1 MPCFGNLMIPYA
13 NISGLYH
20 YIPLSWDFIPSFW
33 ISVEIHDCPGTPIFT
48 WKTKPQMAGTA
59 EGDQEQQI
67 SSVMQ
72 LDEMLTKAQA
82 QLDAFGVGSILKGF
96 GQFGL
101 SCKYFY

>member
-1 MPCFGNLMIPYA
+1 
-13 NISGLYH
+13 
-20 YIPLSWDFIPSFW
+20 
-33 ISVEIHDCPGTPIFT
+33 
-48 WKTKPQMAGTA
+48 MAGTA

-82 QLDAFGVGSILKGF
+82 QLDAFGVGSIFKGL